1 MYTFCL
7 SLFKQITTLMI
18 QFYYIFISMAN
29 TGIYLNIDMVFNV
42 FKSLKTLQQITK
54 NIYLNNTISLII
66 VLY

>member
-7 SLFKQITTLMI
+7 SLLKQITTLMI